1 MMRWRWF
8 SAKYALVAPRCA
20 ALRATLLCGA
30 TEELFLEPANLLLE
44 QRYPL
49 AQALVFRLQCLE
61 RVILFLQTLGV
72 LLGELQPGGELRIF
86 TEDLLVFD
94 LLEHAC

>member
-1 MMRWRWF
+1 M
-8 SAKYALVAPRCA
+8 
-20 ALRATLLCGA
+20 
-30 TEELFLEPANLLLE
+30 FLEPANLLLE

-86 TEDLLVFD
+86 TEDLLKVFD
-94 LLEHAC
+94 LLEHACILTRYIGKSISSHVGI